1 MAQDGDGSGVA
12 ASTRTRTIDLQ
23 QSSLSPAS
31 GLDARNTAT
40 ARRPRYRRALA
51 PALPVLARW
60 AGGALAVAAIVALPF
75 EEGDAALE
83 MLSMCGVFALVAIPL
98 TMLNGKAG
106 QFSMALPAF
115 MGAGAYVAA
124 YFGAGKHF
132 PFIAYAVIAIAIGAV
147 LGLLTGLISN
157 RLSGDALAITTLG
170 ILMLGLY
177 VFNTWTSV
185 TGGEAGVAV
194 TGAST
199 SLGFI
204 DFGHIGGLTS
214 AQSLFWF
221 IWIFVAVVAWLS
233 SQAVAFRP
241 GRAMQAIHDTPRAAE
256 AIGVDI
262 RRTKVQ
268 VATFAGGVAAL
279 AGVLYGI
286 IQQFVAPTAFS
297 IDTSIMVFAMIVIG
311 GAGRVSGAV
320 IGAVIVW
327 CFQQYVARG
336 GQYPVLDMLINP
348 AGDGR
353 FTPGAFD
360 DLVYG
365 LLIVLM
371 LMYTPNGLMSL
382 WDVLVRFTMRLA
394 SRVSAQRS

>member
-1 MAQDGDGSGVA
+1 M
-12 ASTRTRTIDLQ
+12 Q
-23 QSSLSPAS
+23 QSSLSSAS
-31 GLDARNTAT
+31 GLDARKTAT
-40 ARRPRYRRALA
+40 ARRPRYRRALD
-51 PALPVLARW
+51 PALPAWVRW
-60 AGGALAVAAIVALPF
+60 VGGALAVLAIAVIPF
-75 EEGDAALE
+75 EESDATLE
-83 MLSMCGVFALVAIPL
+83 MLSMCGVFALVAIAL
-98 TMLNGKAG
+98 TVLNGKAG

-115 MGAGAYVAA
+115 MGAGAYTSA
-124 YFGAGKHF
+124 YFGADRHF
-132 PFIAYAVIAIAIGAV
+132 PFVVYAVIAIAIGAV
-147 LGLLTGLISN
+147 LGWLTGLVSN

-185 TGGEAGVAV
+185 TGGDAGVAV
-194 TGAST
+194 ADAST

-221 IWIFVAVVAWLS
+221 IWIFVAIVAWLS
-233 SQAVAFRP
+233 SQAVAFRQ
-241 GRAMQAIHDTPRAAE
+241 GRAMQAIHDAPRAAE
-256 AIGVDI
+256 AIGVDT
-262 RRTKVQ
+262 RRTKVR
-268 VATFAGGVAAL
+268 VAAYAGGVAAL
-279 AGVLYGI
+279 AGVLYAI

-311 GAGRVSGAV
+311 GAGRVAGAV

-327 CFQQYVARG
+327 CFQQYVAQG

-348 AGDGR
+348 AGHGR

-371 LMYTPNGLMSL
+371 LMYAPNGLMSL
-382 WDVLVRFTMRLA
+382 WDALVRFTIRVA
-394 SRVSAQRS
+394 SRVSTPRS